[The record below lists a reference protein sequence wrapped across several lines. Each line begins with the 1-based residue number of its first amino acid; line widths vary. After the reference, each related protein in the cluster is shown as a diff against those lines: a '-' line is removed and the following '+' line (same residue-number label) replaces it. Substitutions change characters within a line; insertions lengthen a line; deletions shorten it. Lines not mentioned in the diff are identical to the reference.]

1 MPETMKGKQTKFPI
15 RYMIALLGHC
25 GILVAYA
32 MRVNLSVGLVA
43 MVNST
48 YVQETSH
55 QKMDPECKRSGG
67 NTTGSSKVIHL
78 LLLLIC
84 G

>member
-1 MPETMKGKQTKFPI
+1 MKNEKTFGCLPT
-15 RYMIALLGHC
+15 RYAIAILGHC

-48 YVQETSH
+48 YVQEKSH
-55 QKMDPECKRSGG
+55 QKMDPECERSGSNG
-67 NTTGSSKVIHL
+67 TVSSKVCIVYE
-78 LLLLIC
+78 
-84 G
+84 

>member
-1 MPETMKGKQTKFPI
+1 MKGEKLRIPI
-15 RYMIALLGHC
+15 RYVIALLGHC

-48 YVQETSH
+48 YVQEMSH
-55 QKMDPECKRSGG
+55 HKMDPECKRTGG
-67 NTTGSSKVIHL
+67 NSTESKVI
-78 LLLLIC
+78 
-84 G
+84 